1 MNSNQN
7 TSPKVSIIMGI
18 YNCSKTL
25 RESLDSIVIQTY
37 KNWELIL
44 CDDCSTDGTNK
55 IALEYAMKFPNIR
68 LINNSE
74 NLGLA
79 ATLNHCL
86 KFANGKYVARMDGD
100 DISLPNRLQVQVD
113 FLEENPEFALVGTG
127 MISFD
132 EEGDKGI
139 RIGKPQPQKTDL
151 AKNNPFMHAT
161 IMMRH
166 EAYSLLSGYRVKH
179 YTRRTEDVDLWFR
192 FFAAGFIGYNLQE
205 AYYKVREDESA
216 YKRRKFKYALDSARL
231 VFEGCKLLKLPL
243 RYYLFVL
250 KPIISNLTPKFI
262 MKKYYKFRDNT
273 KFNNKKTKLRSY

>member
-1 MNSNQN
+1 MESNQN
-7 TSPKVSIIMGI
+7 VSPKVSIIMGI

-25 RESLDSIVIQTY
+25 RESLDSLIAQTY

-44 CDDCSTDGTNK
+44 CDDCSTDDTNK
-55 IALEYAMKFPNIR
+55 IALEYAVKYPNIK
-68 LINNSE
+68 LIKNNE

-86 KFANGKYVARMDGD
+86 KYANGKYIARMDGD
-100 DISLPNRLQVQVD
+100 DISLPNRLQIQVD
-113 FLEENPEFALVGTG
+113 FLEENPQFALVGTG

-132 EEGDKGI
+132 EKGDKGI

-166 EAYSLLSGYRVKH
+166 EAYDSLNGYRVKR

-192 FFAAGFIGYNLQE
+192 FFAAGFVGYNLQE
-205 AYYKVREDESA
+205 AYYKVREDDLA

-231 VFEGCKLLKLPL
+231 VLEGCKLLKLPL
-243 RYYLFVL
+243 RYYLYAF
-250 KPIISNLTPKFI
+250 KPILSNLTPRFI
-262 MKKYYKFRDNT
+262 LKKYHNFRDNT
-273 KFNNKKTKLRSY
+273 KLREEETKSGGF